1 MPPTP
6 SPPPPLPRSPDIDPA
21 LAAQLASARPG
32 DRVEALILLKR
43 EAQARLAA
51 ISPPSAAEASGIP
64 EIVRAALRG
73 TAPADVDVRVFD
85 ALGALYVAGPAELLR
100 RLLSDADIVSA
111 TLPDRTE

>member
-1 MPPTP
+1 MPP
-6 SPPPPLPRSPDIDPA
+6 SRPLPPSPDIDPA
-21 LAAQLASARPG
+21 LAARLAAARPG

-43 EAQARLAA
+43 EAQARLAS
-51 ISPPSAAEASGIP
+51 ISPPSAAEAGIP

-73 TAPADVDVRVFD
+73 TAPAEVDVRVFD

-100 RLLSDADIVSA
+100 RLLSDTDIVSA